1 MSKNDAKA
9 VGARIGQIRDNLGLT
24 MEELGKKLDTSKG
37 TVSKWEHGL
46 NLPNRKRTKR
56 IAELGG
62 ISVDELLGSNLNKII
77 GKRIYL
83 IRKSLGLTMKE
94 FGERMGN
101 PVASDSIVS
110 RWEKGVSV
118 PNNERLKRI
127 AELGEMTVEDLL
139 SMQSNRTVEET
150 IYEIKETFTDDEIK
164 QIIRNLI

>member
-1 MSKNDAKA
+1 MSF
-9 VGARIGQIRDNLGLT
+9 
-24 MEELGKKLDTSKG
+24 
-37 TVSKWEHGL
+37 
-46 NLPNRKRTKR
+46 
-56 IAELGG
+56 
-62 ISVDELLGSNLNKII
+62 LNKII

-101 PVASDSIVS
+101 PVASNSIVS

-118 PNNERLKRI
+118 PNNKRLKRI
-127 AELGEMTVEDLL
+127 AELGEMTVENLL

>member
-1 MSKNDAKA
+1 MS
-9 VGARIGQIRDNLGLT
+9 VGSRIKSIRKEKGLT
-24 MEELGKKLDTSKG
+24 MEEFGKLIGDVEKSSINNWEKG
-37 TVSKWEHGL
+37 Q

-77 GKRIYL
+77 GKKIYL

-94 FGERMGN
+94 FGERIGN

-118 PNNERLKRI
+118 PNNKRLKRI
-127 AELGEMTVEDLL
+127 AEIGEMTVEDLL
-139 SMQSNRTVEET
+139 SVQSNKTVEET
-150 IYEIKETFTDDEIK
+150 ICEIKETFTDEEIK